1 MRQFGSLPG
10 QAVFFAML
18 AYACVP
24 FVTLAADAPVPQYPA
39 LAATLLQRAQAE
51 VDRIKPLVEDG
62 TLPRTRLTEA
72 EDKLEDARDEM
83 TLAETLYSQARV
95 QDMTDA
101 QGQAMIAAAQRRV
114 DRQTKLVANR
124 EKLLAEGV
132 LARSEVEG
140 FQSELQARQRVL
152 QLAQDRAKLLDS
164 LKDMA
169 AVEERLAEAGRAASQ
184 SLKDSMLRYDGNG
197 SFNLGDLTTI
207 SAQFQRRFHRALPI
221 SALGQT
227 ALHQAMGLDH
237 RGRVDV
243 AINPD
248 SEEGAWLRRFLEKL
262 RIPYL
267 AFRSAISGAATGP
280 HIHIGTGS
288 TRLVFARR

>member
-1 MRQFGSLPG
+1 MRQFRSWPA
-10 QAVFFAML
+10 QATVFAL
-18 AYACVP
+18 LVWACSSWL
-24 FVTLAADAPVPQYPA
+24 TRAADPPVPEHAA

-51 VDRIKPLVEDG
+51 VDRIRPLVEDG
-62 TLPRTRLTEA
+62 TLPKTRLIEA
-72 EDKLEDARDEM
+72 EDKLADAQDEG

-101 QGQAMIAAAQRRV
+101 QVQAMIAAAQRRV
-114 DRQTKLVANR
+114 DRQTKLVLDR
-124 EKLLAEGV
+124 EKLLAAGV

-140 FQSELQARQRVL
+140 FRIELQDRQRVL
-152 QLAQDRAKLLDS
+152 QLAEQRAKLLDN
-164 LKDMA
+164 LKEMA
-169 AVEERLAEAGRAASQ
+169 AVEERVAEAGRSVSPA
-184 SLKDSMLRYDGNG
+184 LRDVMLRYDGNG
-197 SFNLGDLTTI
+197 SFNAADLTTV
-207 SAQFQRRFHRALPI
+207 SAEFQRRFHRALPI
-221 SALGQT
+221 SAMGQT

-248 SEEGAWLRRFLEKL
+248 SSEGVWLRHLLERL
-262 RIPYL
+262 RISYL

-288 TRLVFARR
+288 TRLIFARR

>member
-1 MRQFGSLPG
+1 MRQVWGLPA
-10 QAVFFAML
+10 QAVLFALL
-18 AYACVP
+18 AYACSP
-24 FVTLAADAPVPQYPA
+24 CILHAADTPVPAHAA
-39 LAATLLQRAQAE
+39 LSTTLLERAQAE
-51 VDRIKPLVEDG
+51 VARIKPLVEDG

-72 EDKLEDARDEM
+72 EDKLADAQDEV
-83 TLAETLYSQARV
+83 TLAETLYSQVRV

-101 QGQAMIAAAQRRV
+101 QAQAMVAAAQRRV

-140 FQSELQARQRVL
+140 FETELQARQRVL
-152 QLAQDRAKLLDS
+152 QLAQDRAKLLDN
-164 LKDMA
+164 LKEMA
-169 AVEERLAEAGRAASQ
+169 AVEERLAEAGRTA
-184 SLKDSMLRYDGNG
+184 LKDSMLRYDGNG
-197 SFNLGDLTTI
+197 SFNPGDLTTI
-207 SAQFQRRFHRALPI
+207 SAEFQRRFHRTLPI

-248 SEEGAWLRRFLEKL
+248 SAEGAWLRRLLERL

-267 AFRSAISGAATGP
+267 AFRSAILGAATGP
-280 HIHIGTGS
+280 HIHIGMGS